1 MADSCWSTVTI
12 RQLKVIAAKP
22 TAMNWGSGRSWQW
35 QGKLKQSPRI
45 RVRFLW
51 PSRLQC
57 QYLAPS
63 RAFPACGAAQSTFR
77 PMVRD
82 AARMRVNNSPAHP
95 RSTTQPERYQSMVTR
110 SIFGFRT
117 LPLVMAATCVTLLQP
132 AANAAEAGFRQMTV
146 AANKADDKP
155 AHFALYYPTSD
166 AARVIP
172 MGPFPQTVAINGAP
186 ESKFKGLILF
196 SHGTAST
203 ETGFATL
210 AQALARNGYLVA
222 SVEHVGDTWQ
232 DQSMRATPVRY
243 FAERPRQASRVID
256 TLLADPK
263 WRAGISNG
271 ADGHPLIGALGHS
284 AGGYT
289 VLALAGGKPV
299 LSRMRTHCETEA
311 ELDPVLCKLSRAMG
325 GASVQAGAAPDGQ
338 EEPVQADMRV
348 RAVMAL
354 APLGVVFSA
363 SSLASVTVPVAI
375 YAGEK
380 DTFLVPRFHAQWV
393 MQNMRGANATLQL
406 LPNAGHYAFMNTP
419 TMDLPSPDGSV
430 AGDPQ
435 GFDRAVFL
443 DRFAQE
449 SIAFFDKNL
458 R

>member
-1 MADSCWSTVTI
+1 MLV
-12 RQLKVIAAKP
+12 
-22 TAMNWGSGRSWQW
+22 RS
-35 QGKLKQSPRI
+35 
-45 RVRFLW
+45 
-51 PSRLQC
+51 
-57 QYLAPS
+57 
-63 RAFPACGAAQSTFR
+63 
-77 PMVRD
+77 
-82 AARMRVNNSPAHP
+82 N
-95 RSTTQPERYQSMVTR
+95 
-110 SIFGFRT
+110 FGFRT
-117 LPLVMAATCVTLLQP
+117 VPLVLAAACALLLQP
-132 AANAAEAGFRQMTV
+132 AANASEAGFRQMTV
-146 AANKADDKP
+146 AADRADGKP

-186 ESKFKGLILF
+186 ESKFKGLIVI

-203 ETGFATL
+203 EIGFATL

-232 DQSMRATPVRY
+232 DLSMRATLARY
-243 FAERPRQASRVID
+243 FSERPRQVSRVID
-256 TLLADPK
+256 TLLADPQ
-263 WRAGISNG
+263 WRAGIANA
-271 ADGHPLIGALGHS
+271 ADGRPLIGAMGHS

-311 ELDPVLCKLSRAMG
+311 ELDPVLCKLSRSMG
-325 GASVQAGAAPDGQ
+325 GASAQAGVAADGQ
-338 EEPVQADMRV
+338 EEPVQADTRV

-354 APLGVVFSA
+354 APLGVAFSA
-363 SSLASVTVPVAI
+363 SSLASITVPVAI

-393 MQNMRGANATLQL
+393 MQNMHGANATLQL
-406 LPNAGHYAFMNTP
+406 VPNAGHYAFMNTP

-435 GFDRAVFL
+435 GFDRAAFL

-449 SIAFFDKNL
+449 SIVFFDKRL

>member
-1 MADSCWSTVTI
+1 M
-12 RQLKVIAAKP
+12 
-22 TAMNWGSGRSWQW
+22 
-35 QGKLKQSPRI
+35 
-45 RVRFLW
+45 
-51 PSRLQC
+51 
-57 QYLAPS
+57 LA
-63 RAFPACGAAQSTFR
+63 
-77 PMVRD
+77 
-82 AARMRVNNSPAHP
+82 
-95 RSTTQPERYQSMVTR
+95 R
-110 SIFGFRT
+110 SIFGSRT
-117 LPLVMAATCVTLLQP
+117 LPLVMAAACALLWQP
-132 AANAAEAGFRQMTV
+132 AAYATEAGFRQMTV
-146 AANKADDKP
+146 AANRADDKP
-155 AHFALYYPTSD
+155 AHFALYYPTPD

-186 ESKFKGLILF
+186 ESKFNGLIVI

-203 ETGFATL
+203 EIGFATL

-232 DQSMRATPVRY
+232 DQSLRAKLARY
-243 FAERPRQASRVID
+243 FAERPRQVSRVID
-256 TLLADPK
+256 TLLADPQ
-263 WRAGISNG
+263 WRAGIASG
-271 ADGHPLIGALGHS
+271 ADGRPLIGALGHS

-311 ELDPVLCKLSRAMG
+311 ELDPVLCKMTRAIG
-325 GASVQAGAAPDGQ
+325 GASVQADPAADGQ
-338 EEPVQADMRV
+338 EEPVQADTRV

-354 APLGVVFSA
+354 APMGVAFSA
-363 SSLASVTVPVAI
+363 SSLASITVPVAI
-375 YAGEK
+375 YVGEK

-393 MQNMRGANATLQL
+393 MQNMRGDNATLQL
-406 LPNAGHYAFMNTP
+406 VPNAGHYAFMNTP

-435 GFDRAVFL
+435 GFDRAAFL